1 LHKKPLQ
8 GVFAMPTNI
17 LQQVITYNESNLA
30 LLLNTFAFISTSN
43 KKFQRFNDD
52 IPKNLGDT
60 VSFDLPPRFTTTN
73 SLVVSFQ
80 AAEQRV
86 QNLTVNM
93 QVSTAYEFTAQQFIF
108 NVRDYLEKFGKS
120 AIAEIGTKVE
130 SDVAGLAETN
140 TFRFYGDGLTPIST
154 YLQLAQALAF
164 FRNFGA
170 AKDNTR
176 GYLSDL
182 TYPGI
187 INSGLNQFTI
197 EKNNRE
203 MMSWE
208 IGKFSNCDW
217 YQSNL
222 LKTHLAGTEGN
233 AGTVLTVVSVVT
245 NASGGVIQITFSGTT
260 AASDANS
267 IKAYDK
273 FQFSDGVSG
282 QPNLRF
288 LTFIGHQVSQ
298 SPVQFRATADAA
310 STAGSQVTVNIFPPL
325 QATAGN
331 TQNISAAI
339 VAGMQVTVLPDHRC
353 GLIISGDPLFLAMP
367 KLPDEVP
374 YPTSVQQDPDSG
386 ASIRQ
391 YYGSLFGQN
400 QRGMVH
406 DIIWGKTLVDEY
418 SMMIALPV

>member
-1 LHKKPLQ
+1 
-8 GVFAMPTNI
+8 MPTNI
-17 LQQVITYNESNLA
+17 LQTVITYNESNLA
-30 LLLNTFAFISTSN
+30 YLLNSFCFISQSN

-52 IPKNLGDT
+52 IPKQLGDT

-93 QVSTAYEFTAQQFIF
+93 QASVAYEFTAQQFIF
-108 NVRDYLEKFGKS
+108 NVRDYMDKFGMS
-120 AIAEIGTKVE
+120 AVKEIGTKVE
-130 SDVAGLAETN
+130 SDIAVLAETN
-140 TFRFYGDGLTPIST
+140 TFRFFGDGKSPINT

-170 AKDNTR
+170 AKDNTK
-176 GYLSDL
+176 GFLSDL
-182 TYPGI
+182 TFPGI
-187 INSGLNQFTI
+187 INSGLNQFTLDRG
-197 EKNNRE
+197 NRE
-203 MMSWE
+203 ANSWE
-208 IGKFSNCDW
+208 IGRFSNCDW

-222 LKTHLAGTEGN
+222 LKTHAAGTEGN
-233 AGTVLTVVSVVT
+233 AGSVLTVVSTVLDA
-245 NASGGVIQITFSGTT
+245 NGAVISITFSGTA

-273 FQFSDGVSG
+273 FQFSDGVVA

-298 SPVQFRATADAA
+298 SPVQFRAIADAA

-325 QATAGN
+325 QAPAGN
-331 TQNISAAI
+331 KQNINNAI
-339 VAGMQVTVLPDHRC
+339 VAGMQVTVLPNHRC
-353 GLIISGDPLFLAMP
+353 GLIMSGDPLFLAMP
-367 KLPDEVP
+367 KLPEEVP
-374 YPTSVQQDPDSG
+374 YPTSSMTDEDSG
-386 ASIRQ
+386 ASLRQ

-418 SMMIALPV
+418 AMMVALPV

>member
-1 LHKKPLQ
+1 
-8 GVFAMPTNI
+8 MPTNI

-30 LLLNTFAFISTSN
+30 LLLNSFAFISTSN

-80 AAEQRV
+80 SAEQRV
-86 QNLTVNM
+86 QQLTVNK
-93 QVSTAYEFTAQQFIF
+93 QASTAYEFTAQQFIF
-108 NVRDYLEKFGKS
+108 NVRDYMDKFGKS
-120 AIAEIGTKVE
+120 AIAEIGTQVE
-130 SDVAGLAETN
+130 TDISALAETN
-140 TFRFYGDGLTPIST
+140 TFRFYGDGITPIST
-154 YLQLAQALAF
+154 YLQLANSLAF

-170 AKDNTR
+170 AKDNTM

-182 TYPGI
+182 TFPQVV
-187 INSGLNQFTI
+187 NSGLNQFTI
-197 EKNNRE
+197 DKNNRE

-222 LKTHLAGTEGN
+222 LKTHNAGTEGN
-233 AGTVLTVVSVVT
+233 AGTTLTVVSVVT
-245 NASGGVIQITFSGTT
+245 NADGGVIQITFSGTS
-260 AASDANS
+260 AATDANS

-282 QPNLRF
+282 KTDLRF
-288 LTFIGHQVSQ
+288 RTFIGHVVSQ

-310 STAGSQVTVNIFPPL
+310 STGGSQVTVDIFPAL
-325 QATAGN
+325 QAAAGKN
-331 TQNISAAI
+331 QNINTPI

-353 GLIISGDPLFLAMP
+353 GLIMAGNPLFLAMP
-367 KLPDEVP
+367 RLPEEVP

-406 DIIWGKTLVDEY
+406 DVIWGKTLVDEY
-418 SMMIALPV
+418 AMMVALPK

>member
-1 LHKKPLQ
+1 M
-8 GVFAMPTNI
+8 AAPTNI
-17 LQQVITYNESNLA
+17 LQQVITYNRSNLA

-52 IPKNLGDT
+52 VPKNLGDT

-80 AAEQRV
+80 SAVQRV
-86 QNLTVNM
+86 QQLTVN
-93 QVSTAYEFTAQQFIF
+93 QQASTAYEFTAQQFIF
-108 NVRDYLEKFGKS
+108 NVRDYMEVFGKS

-130 SDVAGLAETN
+130 SNVSQLAETN
-140 TFRFYGDGLTPIST
+140 TFRFYGDGITPIST
-154 YLQLAQALAF
+154 YLQLANALAF

-170 AKDNTR
+170 AKDNTK
-176 GYLSDL
+176 GYLSDI
-182 TYPGI
+182 TFPQI

-197 EKNNRE
+197 DKNNRE

-222 LKTHLAGTEGN
+222 LKTHQAGTEGN
-233 AGTVLTVVSVVT
+233 AGTVLTVVSTVT
-245 NASGGVIQITFSGTT
+245 NADGGVIQITFSGTT
-260 AASDANS
+260 SASDADS
-267 IKAYDK
+267 VKAYDK
-273 FQFSDGVSG
+273 FQFNDGVSG
-282 QPNLRF
+282 QTNLRF
-288 LTFIGHQVSQ
+288 LTFIGHQPSQ
-298 SPVQFRATADAA
+298 CPVQFRATADAA
-310 STAGSQVTVNIFPPL
+310 STAGSQVTVDIYPAL
-325 QATAGN
+325 QATAGQN
-331 TQNISAAI
+331 QNINTPI
-339 VAGMQVTVLPDHRC
+339 VPGMQVTVLPNHRC
-353 GLIISGDPLFLAMP
+353 GLIMAGNPLFLAMP
-367 KLPDEVP
+367 RLPEEVP

-406 DIIWGKTLVDEY
+406 DVIWGSTLVDEY
-418 SMMIALPV
+418 ALMVALPE

>member
-1 LHKKPLQ
+1 MAAP
-8 GVFAMPTNI
+8 VNI

-30 LLLNTFAFISTSN
+30 LLLNSFAFISTSN

-80 AAEQRV
+80 SAVQRV
-86 QNLTVNM
+86 QQLTVS
-93 QVSTAYEFTAQQFIF
+93 QQASTAYEFTAQQFIF
-108 NVRDYLEKFGKS
+108 NVRDYMNVFGKS
-120 AIAEIGTKVE
+120 AVAELGTQVE
-130 SDVAGLAETN
+130 SDVSSLAETN
-140 TFRFYGDGLTPIST
+140 TFRFYGDGVTPISS
-154 YLQLAQALAF
+154 YLQLANALAF

-170 AKDNTR
+170 AKDNTM

-182 TYPGI
+182 TYPLVV
-187 INSGLNQFTI
+187 NSGLNQFTVD
-197 EKNNRE
+197 KNNRE

-208 IGKFSNCDW
+208 IGNFSNCEW

-222 LKTHLAGTEGN
+222 LKTHTAGTEGN
-233 AGTVLTVVSVVT
+233 AGSTLTVVSVVT
-245 NASGGVIQITFSGTT
+245 DSEGGVIQITFSGTS
-260 AASDANS
+260 AASDPNS
-267 IKAYDK
+267 IKEYDK

-282 QPNLRF
+282 QPDLRF
-288 LTFIGHQVSQ
+288 LTFIGHKPSQ

-310 STAGSQVTVNIFPPL
+310 STAGSQVTVDIFPAL
-325 QATAGN
+325 QAAAGKD
-331 TQNISAAI
+331 QNITSPI

-353 GLIISGDPLFLAMP
+353 GLIMAGNPLFLAMP

-418 SMMIALPV
+418 AMMVALPV

>member
-1 LHKKPLQ
+1 M
-8 GVFAMPTNI
+8 AAPTNI
-17 LQQVITYNESNLA
+17 LQQVITYNRSNLA

-52 IPKNLGDT
+52 VPKNLGDT

-80 AAEQRV
+80 SAVQRV
-86 QNLTVNM
+86 QQLTVN
-93 QVSTAYEFTAQQFIF
+93 QQASTAYEFTAQQFIF
-108 NVRDYLEKFGKS
+108 NVRDYMEVFGKS

-130 SDVAGLAETN
+130 SNVSQLAETN
-140 TFRFYGDGLTPIST
+140 TFRFYGDGITPIST
-154 YLQLAQALAF
+154 YLQLANALAF

-170 AKDNTR
+170 AKDNTK
-176 GYLSDL
+176 GYLSDI
-182 TYPGI
+182 TFPQI

-197 EKNNRE
+197 DKNNRE

-222 LKTHLAGTEGN
+222 LKTHQAGTEGN
-233 AGTVLTVVSVVT
+233 AGSVLTVVSTVT
-245 NASGGVIQITFSGTT
+245 NADGGVIQITFSGTS
-260 AASDANS
+260 AASDPNS

-282 QPNLRF
+282 QTNLRF
-288 LTFIGHQVSQ
+288 LTFIGHQPSQ
-298 SPVQFRATADAA
+298 CPVQFRATADAA
-310 STAGSQVTVNIFPPL
+310 STGGSQVTVDIYPAL
-325 QATAGN
+325 QATAGQN
-331 TQNISAAI
+331 QNINTPI
-339 VAGMQVTVLPDHRC
+339 VPGMQVTVLPNHRC
-353 GLIISGDPLFLAMP
+353 GLIMAGNPLFLAMP
-367 KLPDEVP
+367 RLPEEVP

-406 DIIWGKTLVDEY
+406 DVIWGSTLVDEY
-418 SMMIALPV
+418 ALMVALPE

>member
-1 LHKKPLQ
+1 MP
-8 GVFAMPTNI
+8 APTNI
-17 LQQVITYNESNLA
+17 LQQVITYNRSNLA

-80 AAEQRV
+80 SAVQRV
-86 QNLTVNM
+86 QQLTVN
-93 QVSTAYEFTAQQFIF
+93 QQASTAYEFTAQQFIF
-108 NVRDYLEKFGKS
+108 NVRDYMEVFGKS

-130 SDVAGLAETN
+130 SNVSQLAETN
-140 TFRFYGDGLTPIST
+140 TFRFYGDGITPIST
-154 YLQLAQALAF
+154 YLQLANALAF

-182 TYPGI
+182 TFPQI
-187 INSGLNQFTI
+187 VNSGLNQFTI
-197 EKNNRE
+197 DKNNRE

-222 LKTHLAGTEGN
+222 LKTHTAGTEGN
-233 AGTVLTVVSVVT
+233 AGSVLTVVSTVT
-245 NASGGVIQITFSGTT
+245 NADGGVIQITFSGTS

-282 QPNLRF
+282 QANLRF
-288 LTFIGHQVSQ
+288 LTFIGHEPSQ
-298 SPVQFRATADAA
+298 CPVQFRATADAG
-310 STAGSQVTVNIFPPL
+310 STGGSQVTVDIYPAL
-325 QATAGN
+325 QATAGQN
-331 TQNISAAI
+331 QNITSPI
-339 VAGMQVTVLPDHRC
+339 LPGMQVTVLPNHRC
-353 GLIISGDPLFLAMP
+353 GLIMAGNPLYLAMP
-367 KLPDEVP
+367 KLPEEVP

-406 DIIWGKTLVDEY
+406 DVIWGSTLVDEY
-418 SMMIALPV
+418 GLMVALPE